1 MALVLT
7 SLQAGHTFEPLTFT
21 ITAEQERAYT
31 RATGDS
37 QPVYEAEGL
46 APPLAVTALA
56 LGVLLDAVGLPDG
69 ALHASESMRVLK
81 PVPLGSTLE
90 CRARLAQRSQRSG
103 WIVTALDSEITLDG
117 EPVIATRATVMCPA
131 EAAS

>member
-7 SLQAGHTFEPLTFT
+7 SLTAGHTFEPLTFT
-21 ITAEQERAYT
+21 ISAEQSRAYT
-31 RATGDS
+31 QATGDA

-56 LGVLLDAVGLPDG
+56 LGVLLEAVGLPDG

-90 CRARLAQRSQRSG
+90 CRARLAQRSQRAG
-103 WIVTALDSEITLDG
+103 WIVTALDSEITLNG
-117 EPVIATRATVMCPA
+117 ETVITTRATVMCPV
-131 EAAS
+131 EAS

>member
-7 SLQAGHTFEPLTFT
+7 SLTAGHTFEPLTFT
-21 ITAEQERAYT
+21 IDAAQSHAYT
-31 RATGDS
+31 QATGDS
-37 QPVYEAEGL
+37 LSVYEAENV

-56 LGVLLDAVGLPDG
+56 LGVLLEAVGLPDG

-90 CRARLAQRSQRSG
+90 CRARLAQRSQRAG
-103 WIVTALDSEITLDG
+103 WIVTALDSEITLNG
-117 EPVIATRATVMCPA
+117 EPVITTRATVMCPA
-131 EAAS
+131 EAS